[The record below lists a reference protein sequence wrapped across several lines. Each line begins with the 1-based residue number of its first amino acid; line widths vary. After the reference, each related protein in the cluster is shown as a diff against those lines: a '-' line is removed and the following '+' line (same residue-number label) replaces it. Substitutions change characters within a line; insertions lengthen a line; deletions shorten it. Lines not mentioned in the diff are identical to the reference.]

1 MVVFEGLMPVWD
13 IISETVPI
21 LVPPR
26 LFQHFFRAPTPPTC
40 ILKLKLKGKTAK
52 VANDL
57 L

>member
-1 MVVFEGLMPVWD
+1 MVVFEGLMPVCN
-13 IISETVPI
+13 IISENLPI
-21 LVPPR
+21 LVTPR